1 MNLLKK
7 FIGSSATDEIA
18 LIPSGKLF
26 LTRSPNSPKG
36 ELECLYND
44 AFASIRQTTT
54 PFYYQLCII
63 KAYQEG
69 ELDGH
74 GSAGFDDLD
83 NDDDYD
89 DRHHD
94 SATSNEIDGVSHT
107 KDEWSFQ
114 ILEDLQI
121 YQYNKPNG
129 SRAIR
134 WNDMSGDLGDKFE
147 FVIDEEIKFN
157 EIDGFVFSLYKCLYE
172 TRYQRSSLGIKSIDE
187 LSEFTY
193 DPKSEFSELDDLKK
207 LQNDK
212 SKETKAKGTKEDPLF
227 VEDSDSS
234 DDESAFHDA
243 LTNFNYVLPTI
254 KGDIIFEC
262 DEAKIFLFDP
272 VSSSFKSIEPDNKVK
287 VCVVDRNNF
296 TYQLRVTSPLVAV
309 LAEIVEG
316 LNPTFDDDNFI
327 FNYQTVNMSGEIS
340 SFSWLLAFEL
350 TDSFNSFEQIF
361 LTSLWQFLNK
371 TKFAVKKEESA
382 DKDYIINAMSN
393 LNIDNNKP
401 ETEEEA
407 ESESE
412 SEPESDS
419 EDDEVKLQR
428 AVNASIRDKSDR
440 RRPLNEED
448 DDYDDFAD
456 QREYDRFREKKN
468 ETNSGLSVGSSK
480 DRNYVVRGDK
490 LGVFSNDGDELKY
503 QTTIS
508 NVRDLNGK
516 SIKPQDLLLHRQD
529 NFMIFKKKSSD
540 ETSKLFKMDLNRGKI
555 IEEWS
560 MEEAAADGGVTAYGP
575 TSKLAQLT
583 DEQTLLGTSK
593 NGIFYIDP
601 RESGSKIVNDST
613 FKQYKTKNNDFSTI
627 ATTVNGYVAIGSDKG
642 NIKLFD
648 QVGKNARTALPSLGS
663 EITGLEVSK
672 DGRWLLVTYPTFL
685 TLIDNKIGPGQ
696 RNSGSIG
703 FEKYFDLDKKPTPLR
718 LSIRP
723 EHFSYMINETGQDS
737 VKFTKAHFNT
747 GIGSTESTIVT
758 STGKYVIAWSLN
770 DIIKKKKQPQNSY
783 TVYRYDDP
791 VVADNFRFNSNND
804 VITATKDDVSMV
816 SKRGFRKASKESLTK
831 KN

>member
-172 TRYQRSSLGIKSIDE
+172 TKYQRSSLGIKSIDE

-212 SKETKAKGTKEDPLF
+212 SEETKAKGTKEDPLF
-227 VEDSDSS
+227 VEESDSS
-234 DDESAFHDA
+234 DDE
-243 LTNFNYVLPTI
+243 I
-254 KGDIIFEC
+254 
-262 DEAKIFLFDP
+262 
-272 VSSSFKSIEPDNKVK
+272 
-287 VCVVDRNNF
+287 
-296 TYQLRVTSPLVAV
+296 
-309 LAEIVEG
+309 
-316 LNPTFDDDNFI
+316 
-327 FNYQTVNMSGEIS
+327 NMSGEIS

-350 TDSFNSFEQIF
+350 ADSFNSFEQIF

-371 TKFAVKKEESA
+371 TKFGVKKEESA

-407 ESESE
+407 ESDSESE
-412 SEPESDS
+412 SESDS

-516 SIKPQDLLLHRQD
+516 SVKPQDLLLHRQD

-540 ETSKLFKMDLNRGKI
+540 EASKLFKMDLNRGKI

-560 MEEAAADGGVTAYGP
+560 MDEAAADGGVTAYGP

-613 FKQYKTKNNDFSTI
+613 YKQYKTKNNGFSTI

-642 NIKLFD
+642 DIKLFD

-696 RNSGSIG
+696 RNAGSIG